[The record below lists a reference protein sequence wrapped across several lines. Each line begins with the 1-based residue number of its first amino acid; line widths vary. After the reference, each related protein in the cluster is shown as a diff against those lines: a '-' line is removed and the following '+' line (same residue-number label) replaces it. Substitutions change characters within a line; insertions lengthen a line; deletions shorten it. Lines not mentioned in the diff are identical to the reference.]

1 MVIVIISIL
10 MAVAIPAITI
20 AITRGKNVAM
30 KAEVN
35 SLVDAVKQYEQKYG
49 DYPPD
54 FSDWTVVQRHY
65 NKIFPRISPVEMLRL
80 QVLLDVDASNDTE
93 LDANLASVVDMHGA
107 ARLDRG
113 EVLAWVLG
121 GYSDNP
127 VLPFHRP
134 RRSAGKDHR

>member
-1 MVIVIISIL
+1 MKAQPRPTQPLITPPRPGFTLVEILVVIVIISIL

-54 FSDWTVVQRHY
+54 FSDWTVVQRTTTRSSH
-65 NKIFPRISPVEMLRL
+65 
-80 QVLLDVDASNDTE
+80 ASRQSRCCVCKFCWMST
-93 LDANLASVVDMHGA
+93 
-107 ARLDRG
+107 
-113 EVLAWVLG
+113 
-121 GYSDNP
+121 
-127 VLPFHRP
+127 RP
-134 RRSAGKDHR
+134 MIRRSTPIWPVCRHARRRKT